1 MKRFALLAMLASS
14 GVALAG
20 PTPSRGES
28 SGWMPLS
35 ISRSVLW
42 DQSTSSLN
50 ATVDQAFPDFPDYSS
65 GMVDDFSTGGS
76 TWRVNRVTT
85 YFTRGVGRWSS
96 DIRTGQLSLFVKAGA
111 TPGDS
116 DFVGNLGEVAITLTS
131 MLDGQAW
138 AVSADTS
145 GIPQLQSL
153 NGEFWIG
160 LTPIADFATFGQE
173 FHLLSS
179 LGTVGDASVVRNLGG
194 AFGFGTD
201 WFDAGTLDRQPH
213 ADMLFQLEGD
223 VIPAPS
229 TLGVLLAIGPS
240 FSRRRPS
247 SIVLHRVASIS
258 GR

>member
-1 MKRFALLAMLASS
+1 MKSLVLLAMLASS

-28 SGWMPLS
+28 SGWMPLGV
-35 ISRSVLW
+35 SRSVLW
-42 DQSTSSLN
+42 NQSTASLN

-85 YFTRGVGRWSS
+85 YFTQGVGRWSG
-96 DIRTGQLSLFVKAGA
+96 DIRFGQLSLFVKAGA
-111 TPGDS
+111 TPGYS

-173 FHLLSS
+173 FHLLSA
-179 LGTVGDASVVRNLGG
+179 LATVGDASAIRNLGG

-201 WFDAGTLDRQPH
+201 WFDAGTLDRQPY
-213 ADMLFQLEGD
+213 ADMLFRLEGD

-229 TLGVLLAIGPS
+229 TLGVLLAIGPYL
-240 FSRRRPS
+240 SRRRPS
-247 SIVLHRVASIS
+247 STPVCRDRSSL